1 MSQFL
6 QVDPQLLADVIVQI
20 RNVNLSFTELTKTQL
35 TMMFDQ
41 VVAGHKNVKLSSLE
55 FFSVDLSLVSPRLLG
70 RAVSLLEVANLSN
83 TELKFEHVH
92 SIIHE
97 ILESK
102 VIREINLD
110 FSEVFNVNDDIFAKS
125 LTRLDKVSLA
135 CSVMDVAQLESLFT
149 LLTKEVKMKE
159 LDLLD
164 TDLTSLS
171 PDLLGRAVNNL
182 VKVNLSGSK
191 LSGDQLNLMFQEFNF
206 NTLTDLN
213 MDYLDLSS
221 VTPESISMVIMNL
234 IKISLKKCSLNSAQL
249 NLIFESLAKNEACD
263 IKLRSAN
270 FYGNNLREVDSD
282 YLKQACVR
290 LENVDLS
297 NTNLTEDSVTSLLEQ
312 VTDHETCSHLR
323 HLILAGVR
331 LSKVSTE
338 TMISAMSSLESM
350 DLSNTGLSPE
360 QVNMIL
366 TRVAEGTMT
375 LRQLSLFNVNIEEVD
390 KEVLNQANYHAFI
403 NHRYHI

>member
-1 MSQFL
+1 M
-6 QVDPQLLADVIVQI
+6 ADVIVQI

-149 LLTKEVKMKE
+149 LLT
-159 LDLLD
+159 
-164 TDLTSLS
+164 
-171 PDLLGRAVNNL
+171 
-182 VKVNLSGSK
+182 
-191 LSGDQLNLMFQEFNF
+191 
-206 NTLTDLN
+206 
-213 MDYLDLSS
+213 
-221 VTPESISMVIMNL
+221 
-234 IKISLKKCSLNSAQL
+234 
-249 NLIFESLAKNEACD
+249 
-263 IKLRSAN
+263 
-270 FYGNNLREVDSD
+270 
-282 YLKQACVR
+282 
-290 LENVDLS
+290 
-297 NTNLTEDSVTSLLEQ
+297 
-312 VTDHETCSHLR
+312 
-323 HLILAGVR
+323 
-331 LSKVSTE
+331 
-338 TMISAMSSLESM
+338 
-350 DLSNTGLSPE
+350 
-360 QVNMIL
+360 
-366 TRVAEGTMT
+366 
-375 LRQLSLFNVNIEEVD
+375 
-390 KEVLNQANYHAFI
+390 
-403 NHRYHI
+403 